1 MTPETRQQ
9 AAASSHSQMQKSQGS
24 SEATET
30 GPLEDDM
37 VDGDLG
43 DGMSS
48 RQGLNTARKKSHS
61 LNGGSAEHWL
71 PREELYKRGNKS
83 DVIFCLTPKQ
93 AAEGKQSA
101 PCWRLTGAESL
112 VDFSKAE
119 LRERLQE
126 VTEAAEVMQCE
137 LEVTRR
143 YLEGKYEALKILQG
157 KAILDKA
164 TSHTKSLL
172 HKSEER
178 VKDLEK
184 EVNSLQ
190 WETTFNQVQLK
201 KYERSWEQKYDR
213 ISTENKALS
222 DRLKEKT
229 QEVQELRTENAGLS
243 QQCFEL
249 LSMPGVAEQRGLQS
263 SELAGRRGAE
273 GPVVE
278 LGVLLA
284 CRCPGA
290 RQPCL
295 CARSAAACRKQLLQ
309 LRQELDAQR
318 RRKEEAQMVADA
330 FRIAFEQQLG
340 KQRDHLLLLAEPH
353 MTTSMSAGASNPA
366 ASVGQRLR
374 GRLPSSLQLN
384 VSDKPMD
391 TLHNLLDLLNDKEEA
406 LAHQRKVSLMLARHT
421 EELEKQLQ
429 TYARCQQQQPSV
441 SKCHPKDLANLANSM
456 SLPQEASDSRPK

>member
-126 VTEAAEVMQCE
+126 VTE
-137 LEVTRR
+137 
-143 YLEGKYEALKILQG
+143 
-157 KAILDKA
+157 AILDKA